1 MDANKILQQYVLI
14 KPNTMSFHGHFDT
27 PLQPL
32 GNMQVINRSNIP
44 NDKLTNNYQIGHQQ
58 QPFGAKAD
66 GKKPRPLVMSKRNA
80 RERRRVKMINLGY
93 ETLRLHVPGGAEN
106 KKLSK
111 VDTLRR
117 AVDYIKYLQTVLD
130 SDEPCG
136 SPRDIKLESQSS
148 YEEEVCSQSS
158 EAMLGTNT
166 DYSNISQGFDQ
177 AESQP
182 SAEVNTGNN
191 ENEVFIDIAS
201 WLLKTP
207 NNFKSNI
214 RLKGKL
220 KFYCLF

>member
-1 MDANKILQQYVLI
+1 MDANTILQQYVLI

-32 GNMQVINRSNIP
+32 ENMQVINRSNIP
-44 NDKLTNNYQIGHQQ
+44 NDKLANNYQIGHQQ

-66 GKKPRPLVMSKRNA
+66 SKRPRPLVMSKRNA

-117 AVDYIKYLQTVLD
+117 AVEYIKYLQTVLD
-130 SDEPCG
+130 SDEPCA
-136 SPRDIKLESQSS
+136 SPRNIKLESQSS

-158 EAMLGTNT
+158 EAMLDTIT
-166 DYSNISQGFDQ
+166 DYSNIHQDQ
-177 AESQP
+177 AVSPP
-182 SAEVNTGNN
+182 SAEVSAGNS

-220 KFYCLF
+220 KFYYPF